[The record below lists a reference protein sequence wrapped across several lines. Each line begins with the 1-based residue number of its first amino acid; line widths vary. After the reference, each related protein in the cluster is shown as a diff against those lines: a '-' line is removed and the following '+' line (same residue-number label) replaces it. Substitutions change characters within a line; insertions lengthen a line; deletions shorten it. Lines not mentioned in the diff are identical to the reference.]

1 MPSPYKK
8 TIIITGANRG
18 IGLGFVKY
26 YLAKNFNVIATCR
39 DPAKANDLKELSK
52 KYQNLIIEKLDVS
65 SPANQEQLLQKY
77 KSIVID
83 ILINNAGIYPEDHK
97 KISISNTDPNWI
109 NNAFQT
115 NCLGAFYLIHNF
127 KDNLL
132 KSDNPIVI
140 NMASQ
145 AGSISQT
152 KAGFGYSYRISKAA
166 LNMLTKTFAAECPEI
181 ITISLR
187 PGWVKTKMGGD
198 NATIEISDSIQAM
211 TNLIENLRH
220 TDSGKFLDAQGNIE
234 QW

>member
-1 MPSPYKK
+1 MSSQYKK
-8 TIIITGANRG
+8 TILITGANRG
-18 IGLGFVKY
+18 IGLGFVEN
-26 YLAKNFNVIATCR
+26 YLEKNFNVIATCR

-52 KYQNLIIEKLDVS
+52 KYINLTIEKLDVT
-65 SPANQEQLLQKY
+65 SPIEQEQLFQKY
-77 KSIVID
+77 KSIAID
-83 ILINNAGIYPEDHK
+83 ILINNAGIYPEHHK
-97 KISISNTDPNWI
+97 KISISDTDPSWI

-132 KSDNPIVI
+132 RSDNPIVI

-145 AGSISQT
+145 AGSIEQT

-187 PGWVKTKMGGD
+187 PGWVKTYMGGE
-198 NATIEISDSIQAM
+198 NASLEVKDSVMAM
-211 TNLIENLRH
+211 TKLIGSLKSE
-220 TDSGKFLDAQGNIE
+220 DSGKFLDAQGNQE
-234 QW
+234 KW

>member
-1 MPSPYKK
+1 MQKN
-8 TIIITGANRG
+8 ILITGANRG
-18 IGLGFVKY
+18 IGLGFVEH
-26 YLAKNFNVIATCR
+26 YLTKNCNVIATCR

-52 KYQNLIIEKLDVS
+52 KYQKLIIEKLDVS
-65 SPANQEQLLQKY
+65 SPTDQEQLFQKY
-77 KSIVID
+77 KNIVID
-83 ILINNAGIYPEDHK
+83 ILINNAGIYPENHQK
-97 KISISNTDPNWI
+97 FSISETNPNWI

-127 KDNLL
+127 KENLL
-132 KSDNPIVI
+132 KSANPIVI
-140 NMASQ
+140 NMGSQ

-198 NATIEISDSIQAM
+198 NATMEISDSIQAM
-211 TNLIENLRH
+211 TNLIENLH
-220 TDSGKFLDAQGNIE
+220 HKDSGKFLDAQGNIE

>member
-1 MPSPYKK
+1 MRSPYKK

-18 IGLGFVKY
+18 IGFGFVKH

-65 SPANQEQLLQKY
+65 SPTDQEQLLQKY

-83 ILINNAGIYPEDHK
+83 ILINNAGVYPEDHK
-97 KISISNTDPNWI
+97 KISISNTDPCWI

-140 NMASQ
+140 NMGSQ

-152 KAGFGYSYRISKAA
+152 QAGFGYAYRISKAA
-166 LNMLTKTFAAECPEI
+166 LNMLTKTFAAECPQI

-187 PGWVKTKMGGD
+187 PGWVKTAMGGD
-198 NATIEISDSIQAM
+198 NATLEISDSIQAM
-211 TNLIENLRH
+211 TNLIENLSH
-220 TDSGKFLDAQGNIE
+220 KDSGKFLDAQRN
-234 QW
+234 QQPW

>member
-1 MPSPYKK
+1 MPLPYKK
-8 TIIITGANRG
+8 TIIITGANRS

-39 DPAKANDLKELSK
+39 DLAKANDLKELSK

-65 SPANQEQLLQKY
+65 SSTDQEQLFQKY

-97 KISISNTDPNWI
+97 KISISNTDPSWI
-109 NNAFQT
+109 INAFQT

-132 KSDNPIVI
+132 RSDNPIVI

-145 AGSISQT
+145 AGSIS
-152 KAGFGYSYRISKAA
+152 
-166 LNMLTKTFAAECPEI
+166 
-181 ITISLR
+181 
-187 PGWVKTKMGGD
+187 
-198 NATIEISDSIQAM
+198 
-211 TNLIENLRH
+211 
-220 TDSGKFLDAQGNIE
+220 
-234 QW
+234 